1 MISGSYPLRANSRRA
16 RNAHDSLSI
25 HDHVIIG
32 SPASGRSSYF
42 SFKEGGAISRR
53 LDESGTSS
61 SMESTGNNPV
71 ILVYEYDNFRFTA
84 NGAVKSE
91 SAARSSLE
99 ESL

>member
-1 MISGSYPLRANSRRA
+1 
-16 RNAHDSLSI
+16 
-25 HDHVIIG
+25 
-32 SPASGRSSYF
+32 
-42 SFKEGGAISRR
+42 
-53 LDESGTSS
+53 
-61 SMESTGNNPV
+61 MESTGNNPV